1 MKTILTLALAT
12 SIVSIHAA
20 TPPEADRQAILGMAG
35 KFKVHFHFE
44 ETAAFQKGYELKKAF
59 DEDAHELVVVAE
71 DKGDRISLQHL
82 LVVGGGRVVHHWRQ
96 VWTYQDTRIN
106 EFQGHNAWTTRQL
119 TAEEAKGTWS
129 QLVTQVDNSP
139 RYESWGQWSHE
150 GGAARWTSADTWRP
164 LPRRE
169 HTKRKDY
176 DVVAG
181 VNSQILTA
189 NGWMHEQANTKLD
202 LDPAG
207 SKAIA
212 REAGLNT
219 YVRDDQFDFSPAE
232 KFWATYRDFSNAVAS
247 VWLDVA
253 DKEKSYRLED
263 DIEVSNLRDDIE
275 EVRKAKLPEPE
286 IRVKALDVIKK
297 HVRPVAAN

>member
-1 MKTILTLALAT
+1 MKSILTLALAT
-12 SIVSIHAA
+12 SLVSIHAA

-35 KFKVHFHFE
+35 KFKVHFRFE
-44 ETAAFQKGYELKKAF
+44 ETAAFQKGYELKKAYN
-59 DEDAHELVVVAE
+59 EDAHELVVVAE
-71 DKGDRISLQHL
+71 DKGDRIALQHL

-106 EFQGHNAWTTRQL
+106 EFQGNNAWTTRQL
-119 TAEEAKGTWS
+119 TPEEAKGTWS

-139 RYESWGQWSHE
+139 RYESWGQWNHS
-150 GGAARWTSADTWRP
+150 GGAARWTSAETWRP

-181 VNSQILTA
+181 INSQILTA
-189 NGWMHEQANTKLD
+189 TGWMHEQANTKLD

-219 YVRDDQFDFSPAE
+219 YERDEQFDFSPAE
-232 KFWATYRDFSNAVAS
+232 KFWATYKDYSNAVAS

-263 DIEVSNLRDDIE
+263 DIEVSDLRDDME

-286 IRVKALDVIKK
+286 IREKALAVIKK
-297 HVRPVAAN
+297 HLRPGSAN

>member
-1 MKTILTLALAT
+1 MKSILTLALAT
-12 SIVSIHAA
+12 SIASIHAA

-35 KFKVHFHFE
+35 KFKVHFHFQ
-44 ETAAFQKGYELKKAF
+44 ETAAFQKDYELKKAY

-96 VWTYQDTRIN
+96 VWTFQDTRIN
-106 EFQGHNAWTTRQL
+106 EFQGNNAWNTRQL
-119 TAEEAKGTWS
+119 TPEEAKGTWS

-139 RYESWGQWSHE
+139 RYESWGKWNHE
-150 GGAARWTSADTWRP
+150 GGAARWTSAETWRP

-189 NGWMHEQANTKLD
+189 TGWMHEQANTKLD

-219 YVRDDQFDFSPAE
+219 YVRDEQFDFSPAE

-286 IRVKALDVIKK
+286 IREKALDVIKK